1 MKTKI
6 NLFLKVM
13 LSITVILPILSFS
26 QSKDYQIE
34 KQYEWQGESQ
44 KETLY
49 ITIKSNSSEMMVNLN
64 GTVMSGK
71 LEVNL
76 FDPDGEKVPGF
87 MLVADGSGG
96 DGNNTISVTNNN
108 GSNSVAT
115 STSGSSSSGSSSN
128 SVSISDDKKG
138 SSTFTTT
145 TSAVSGSKGVLSK
158 VLNDPTPGKW
168 KIVISAK
175 EITGKLEVEVDQD

>member
-1 MKTKI
+1 MKTI
-6 NLFLKVM
+6 TAFLLTIF
-13 LSITVILPILSFS
+13 LSILFIIPISVFA
-26 QSKDYQIE
+26 QSNEYNIDE
-34 KQYEWQGESQ
+34 KYEWKGESQ
-44 KETLY
+44 KETLF
-49 ITIKSNSSEMMVNLN
+49 ITIKNNSSEMMINLN

-76 FDPDGEKVPGF
+76 FDPDGEKFPGF
-87 MLVADGSGG
+87 VLVADGSGG
-96 DGNNTISVTNNN
+96 DGNNSISV
-108 GSNSVAT
+108 SNSNGKNSV
-115 STSGSSSSGSSSN
+115 STSSSGSTSSSN

-145 TSAVSGSKGVLSK
+145 TTAESGSKGVMSK

-168 KIVISAK
+168 KIIISAK